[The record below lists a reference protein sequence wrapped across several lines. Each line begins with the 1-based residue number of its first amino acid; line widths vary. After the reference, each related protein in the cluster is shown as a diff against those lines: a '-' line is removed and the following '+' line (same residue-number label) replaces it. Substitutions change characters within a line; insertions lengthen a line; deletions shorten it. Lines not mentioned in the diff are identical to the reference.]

1 MEAER
6 EDRKQREA
14 LREEERK
21 RLDER
26 RRIEQEKLVC
36 TFVLLYVLLST
47 KVKFRRRIS
56 HKPNQMQM
64 RKIFSLP

>member
-21 RLDER
+21 RHEEQR
-26 RRIEQEKLVC
+26 KIEQEKLVC
-36 TFVLLYVLLST
+36 TCWVQFSM
-47 KVKFRRRIS
+47 I
-56 HKPNQMQM
+56 
-64 RKIFSLP
+64 IFTQGCSLHSLPLTIF

>member
-21 RLDER
+21 RLEAQR
-26 RRIEQEKLVC
+26 QREQERLVSI
-36 TFVLLYVLLST
+36 LSL
-47 KVKFRRRIS
+47 F
-56 HKPNQMQM
+56 
-64 RKIFSLP
+64 KIFEIEA